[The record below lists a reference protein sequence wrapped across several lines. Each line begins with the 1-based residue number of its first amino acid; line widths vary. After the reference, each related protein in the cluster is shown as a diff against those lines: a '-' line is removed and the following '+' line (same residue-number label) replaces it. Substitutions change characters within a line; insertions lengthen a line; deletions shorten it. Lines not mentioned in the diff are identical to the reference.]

1 MKNHSKKKIVCQLTL
16 ATTSLLLLNHHSVL
30 ADEQVT
36 EETVLQAN
44 SAASP
49 VVDEKTETSTIATNS
64 ETSSETEESGAAAD
78 EAKEEAPKT
87 DETIS
92 KEQEP
97 IPAFAEKTESLPS
110 QLSKNDLT
118 KIQELQLKTDK
129 GSGQIIAII
138 DGEFDPEHEVFKLDH
153 RLQEY
158 PNLLTKEKFS
168 KIKEEQKISYGLWYN
183 EKVIFTYDYSK
194 ETDEIFVPKVSNV
207 HGTHVAA
214 IATGNGEKATENSL
228 RMEGIAANASIL
240 MMKVKSG
247 GQKDAFAISYAKA
260 IQDAVK
266 LGATV
271 INMSFG
277 KEADSLSD
285 LHPDVKTAI
294 IAAKNK
300 GVLLVAASGNEGA
313 IGMGS
318 RLPLS
323 SNPDFGTLNSPAISE
338 DVISV
343 AAANPMSIIS
353 QSLQV
358 TIDDQSKSLPIF
370 LSAHKSFDDK
380 KQYTLVDAVFG
391 EEGDFETVDAKN
403 KVVLI
408 QRGGSLNFSQKIEN
422 ALKAGAAGVIISN
435 NDALQGNFT
444 IARYFIPKGCSI
456 PVGFISLK
464 DSALLKKANNFMFN
478 KAFEVFANNA
488 GPRPISQSSWGVTA
502 EGMIKPDIAA
512 PGFNILSA
520 TEGKQYGYESGTS
533 MATPHVSG
541 ILSLLQK
548 AYKDRF
554 PELTD
559 NQRSQLIRTVVMSS
573 ATALYSP
580 EEQAYFSPRHQ
591 GAGHIDA
598 QKALKADYYLTDAA
612 GQAKINLGNIQD
624 KFVVTLNV
632 KRLTKEQ
639 APKTLY
645 FQLNLGTDKTKDG
658 HFELQPKGLQS
669 SEWQAITITN
679 DVEEIQIAVDASAY
693 AADLLKEMPNGYFL
707 EGFVR
712 FTDNLDRQD
721 ELMSIPFSGFR
732 GDFANLPALDTPIYD
747 ILEAGAFY
755 QKLEKDDET
764 GKYLLPEKD
773 SKVTALV
780 SVATPYFL
788 AQETKSGEINELGAE
803 ADRNIILGTEALE
816 GERDVIAPMAE
827 RIFQISPNG
836 DGHKDSV
843 LFQGIFLRNVKNIKA
858 QVLDKNGKL
867 VWESSS
873 TATRKYFQDLDESAK
888 VMHRFENTK
897 WDGQTSDD
905 ETVEDGLYIY
915 RVLYTP
921 VAEGAKAQIQDFKVE
936 VKTSLPELPTK
947 ASYDTETGKFSI
959 DVSQLPEGVCFQ
971 IGYNTEIPAEV
982 EEGEEPYNDQVVHY
996 IPMQADGSFDIPK
1009 TIETELSE
1017 KPLTV
1022 DFSKLVLIAEDRFGN
1037 YHAVSLEKL
1046 LPKGQSDQPTENEDV
1061 EKESFQPMTNEEE
1074 QSSEA
1079 STDPEMTD
1087 KQLKEFIDR
1096 MIDDANLLILTET
1109 KSDQP
1114 KVLAPQGLDEKE
1126 NADTFHHNMEIQ
1138 SSSAKVLPKTAE
1150 RSNLSLLAGL
1160 GLLCSTVFVA
1170 LFKKKERK
1178 TISPFHKTNH

>member
-1 MKNHSKKKIVCQLTL
+1 MTMKNHSKKKIVCQLTL

-78 EAKEEAPKT
+78 EAKEEAPKA

-138 DGEFDPEHEVFKLDH
+138 DDEFDPEHEVFKLDH

-168 KIKEEQKISYGLWYN
+168 KIKEEQNISYGRWYN

-194 ETDEIFVPKVSNV
+194 ETDEIFDPKASNV

-277 KEADSLSD
+277 KAADSLSD

-444 IARYFIPKGCSI
+444 IAHYFIPKGCSI

-488 GPRPISQSSWGVTA
+488 GLRPISQSSWGVTA

-632 KRLTKEQ
+632 KRLTKKQ

-747 ILEAGAFY
+747 TLEAGAFY

-788 AQETKSGEINELGAE
+788 AQETKAGEINELGAE
-803 ADRNIILGTEALE
+803 AGRNIILGTEALE

-959 DVSQLPEGVCFQ
+959 DVSQLPEGVRFQ

-1170 LFKKKERK
+1170 LFKKKEK
-1178 TISPFHKTNH
+1178 Q

>member
-78 EAKEEAPKT
+78 EAKEEAPKA

-138 DGEFDPEHEVFKLDH
+138 DDEFDPEHEVFKLDH

-168 KIKEEQKISYGLWYN
+168 KIKEEQNISYGRWYN

-194 ETDEIFVPKVSNV
+194 ETDEIFDPKASNV

-277 KEADSLSD
+277 KAADSLSD

-444 IARYFIPKGCSI
+444 IANYFIPKGCSI

-488 GPRPISQSSWGVTA
+488 GLRPISQSSWGVTA

-632 KRLTKEQ
+632 KRLTKKQ

-747 ILEAGAFY
+747 TLEAGAFY

-788 AQETKSGEINELGAE
+788 AQETKAGEINELGAE
-803 ADRNIILGTEALE
+803 AGRNIILGTEALE

-959 DVSQLPEGVCFQ
+959 DVSQLPEGVRFQ

>member
-16 ATTSLLLLNHHSVL
+16 ATTSLLLLNYHSVL

-36 EETVLQAN
+36 EETVLQPN
-44 SAASP
+44 SAATP
-49 VVDEKTETSTIATNS
+49 AVDEKTETSTIATNS

-78 EAKEEAPKT
+78 EAKKEAPKA

-97 IPAFAEKTESLPS
+97 ISAFAEKTESLPS

-138 DGEFDPEHEVFKLDH
+138 DDEFDPEHEVFKLDH
-153 RLQEY
+153 QLQEY

-168 KIKEEQKISYGLWYN
+168 KIKEEQKISYGRWYN

-194 ETDEIFVPKVSNV
+194 ETDEIFDPKASNV

-228 RMEGIAANASIL
+228 RMEGIAANASIF

-247 GQKDAFAISYAKA
+247 GQKDSFAASYAKA

-277 KEADSLSD
+277 KTADSLSD
-285 LHPDVKTAI
+285 LHPDVKAAI
-294 IAAKNK
+294 KAAKEK

-313 IGMGS
+313 VGMGS

-323 SNPDFGTLNSPAISE
+323 SNPDFGTLNSPAISD

-358 TIDDQSKSLPIF
+358 KTTEHSQKLPIF
-370 LSAHKSFDDK
+370 LSAHKSFDAGK
-380 KQYTLVDAVFG
+380 EYTLVDAALG
-391 EEGDFETVDAKN
+391 EEADFKGIDAKD
-403 KVVLI
+403 KVVMI
-408 QRGGSLNFSQKIEN
+408 KRGGRLNFSQKIEN
-422 ALKAGAAGVIISN
+422 AMKAGATGVVISN
-435 NDALQGNFT
+435 DDALQGNFT
-444 IARYFIPKGCSI
+444 IANYFIPKDCSI

-464 DSALLKKANNFMFN
+464 DSAVLRGVTSFTFN
-478 KAFEVFANNA
+478 QAFDVFENNA
-488 GPRPISQSSWGVTA
+488 GSRPISQSSWGVTA
-502 EGMIKPDIAA
+502 EGMIKPDVAA

-554 PELTD
+554 PDLTD
-559 NQRSQLIRTVVMSS
+559 AQRAQLIKAVVMSS

-580 EEQAYFSPRHQ
+580 EEKAYFSPRHQ

-632 KRLTKEQ
+632 KRLTKDQ

-658 HFELQPKGLQS
+658 HFELQPKALQS

-747 ILEAGAFY
+747 TLEAGAFY

-788 AQETKSGEINELGAE
+788 AQETKAGEINELGAE
-803 ADRNIILGTEALE
+803 AGRNIILGTEALE

-836 DGHKDSV
+836 DGHKDSI
-843 LFQGIFLRNVKNIKA
+843 LFHGIFLRNVKDIKA
-858 QVLDKNGKL
+858 QVLDKDGKL
-867 VWESSS
+867 VWESS
-873 TATRKYFQDLDESAK
+873 TVATRKYFQDLDESAK
-888 VMHRFENTK
+888 VMHRFENTE
-897 WDGQTSDD
+897 WSGQSSDN
-905 ETVEDGLYIY
+905 ETVADGLYTY

-936 VKTSLPELPTK
+936 VKTSLPELLTE
-947 ASYDTETGKFSI
+947 ASYDAETGKFRI
-959 DVSQLPEGVCFQ
+959 DVSQLTEGVRFQ

-1017 KPLTV
+1017 EPLTV

-1046 LPKGQSDQPTENEDV
+1046 LPKGQSDQPTENENVEKETPEEV
-1061 EKESFQPMTNEEE
+1061 EKESSQPMTNEEE

-1087 KQLKEFIDR
+1087 EQLKESIDR
-1096 MIDDANLLILTET
+1096 MIDDTNLLMLTET

-1114 KVLAPQGLDEKE
+1114 NVLAPKGLDEKE
-1126 NADTFHHNMEIQ
+1126 NADTFHYNMESQ
-1138 SSSAKVLPKTAE
+1138 PSSAKVLPKTAE

-1170 LFKKKERK
+1170 LFKKKEK
-1178 TISPFHKTNH
+1178 H

>member
-30 ADEQVT
+30 ADEQPV
-36 EETVLQAN
+36 EETVVQT
-44 SAASP
+44 SPVDSP

-78 EAKEEAPKT
+78 ETKEDAPKA
-87 DETIS
+87 DETSS

-97 IPAFAEKTESLPS
+97 ISAFAEKTESLPS

-118 KIQELQLKTDK
+118 KVQELQAKTEK
-129 GSGQIIAII
+129 GSGQVIAII
-138 DGEFDPEHEVFKLDH
+138 DDAFDPAHDVFKLDKQ
-153 RLQEY
+153 LQGQ
-158 PNLLTKEKFS
+158 PNLLSKEDFS
-168 KIKEEQKISYGLWYN
+168 LIKEEQKIAYGKWYN
-183 EKVIFTYDYSK
+183 EKIIFTYDYSK
-194 ETDEIFVPKVSNV
+194 GTDDIFDPKTSNL

-214 IATGNGEKATENSL
+214 IAAGNGEAATENGL
-228 RMEGIAANASIL
+228 RMEGMAPNASIL
-240 MMKVKSG
+240 LMKVNNAS
-247 GQKDAFAISYAKA
+247 QKDSFAASYAKA

-277 KEADSLSD
+277 KTADSLSD
-285 LHPDVKTAI
+285 LHPDVKAAI
-294 IAAKNK
+294 KAAKEK

-313 IGMGS
+313 VGMGS

-323 SNPDFGTLNSPAISE
+323 SNPDFGTLNSPAISD

-358 TIDDQSKSLPIF
+358 TTAEHSQKLPIF
-370 LSAHKSFDDK
+370 LSAHKSFDAGK
-380 KQYTLVDAVFG
+380 EYTLVDAALG
-391 EEGDFETVDAKN
+391 EEADFKAIDAKD
-403 KVVLI
+403 KVVMI
-408 QRGGSLNFSQKIEN
+408 KRGGRLNFSQKIGN
-422 ALKAGAAGVIISN
+422 AMKAGAAGVVISN
-435 NDALQGNFT
+435 DDALQGNFT
-444 IARYFIPKGCSI
+444 IANHFIPKDCSI

-464 DSALLKKANNFMFN
+464 DSAVLRGVTSFTFN
-478 KAFEVFANNA
+478 QAFDVFENNA

-502 EGMIKPDIAA
+502 EGMIKPDVAA

-548 AYKDRF
+548 AYKAKF
-554 PELTD
+554 PDLTD
-559 NQRSQLIRTVVMSS
+559 AQRAQLIKAVVMSS

-580 EEQAYFSPRHQ
+580 EEKAYFSPRHQ

-632 KRLTKEQ
+632 KRLTKDQ
-639 APKTLY
+639 ASKTLY

-658 HFELQPKGLQS
+658 HFELQPKALQS

-747 ILEAGAFY
+747 TLEAGAFY

-764 GKYLLPEKD
+764 GKYLLSEKD

-788 AQETKSGEINELGAE
+788 AQETKAGEINELGAE
-803 ADRNIILGTEALE
+803 AERNIILGTEALE

-843 LFQGIFLRNVKNIKA
+843 LFQGIFLRNVKDIKA
-858 QVLDKNGKL
+858 QVLDKDGNL
-867 VWESSS
+867 VWESS
-873 TATRKYFQDLDESAK
+873 TVATRKYFQDLDESAK

-905 ETVEDGLYIY
+905 ETVTDGLYTY

-936 VKTSLPELPTK
+936 VKTSLPELPK
-947 ASYDTETGKFSI
+947 EASYDAETGKFSI
-959 DVSQLPEGVCFQ
+959 DVSQLPEGVRFQ

-1017 KPLTV
+1017 EPLTV

-1046 LPKGQSDQPTENEDV
+1046 LPKGQSDQPTENENVEKETPEEV
-1061 EKESFQPMTNEEE
+1061 EKESSQPMTNEEE

-1079 STDPEMTD
+1079 STEPEMTD
-1087 KQLKEFIDR
+1087 EQLKESIDR
-1096 MIDDANLLILTET
+1096 MIDDANLMMLTET

-1114 KVLAPQGLDEKE
+1114 HLLAPKGLDEKE
-1126 NADTFHHNMEIQ
+1126 NVDIFHHNMETQ
-1138 SSSAKVLPKTAE
+1138 PSSAKVLPKTAE

-1170 LFKKKERK
+1170 LFKKKEK
-1178 TISPFHKTNH
+1178 H

>member
-78 EAKEEAPKT
+78 EAKEEAPKA

-138 DGEFDPEHEVFKLDH
+138 DDEFDPEHEVFKLDH

-168 KIKEEQKISYGLWYN
+168 KIKEEQNISYGRWYN

-194 ETDEIFVPKVSNV
+194 ETDEIFDPKASNV

-277 KEADSLSD
+277 KAADSLSD

-444 IARYFIPKGCSI
+444 IAHYFIPKGCSI

-488 GPRPISQSSWGVTA
+488 GLRPISQSSWGVTA

-632 KRLTKEQ
+632 KRLTKKQ

-747 ILEAGAFY
+747 TLEAGAFY

-788 AQETKSGEINELGAE
+788 AQETKAGEINELGAE
-803 ADRNIILGTEALE
+803 AGRNIILGTEALE

-959 DVSQLPEGVCFQ
+959 DVSQLPEGVRFQ

-996 IPMQADGSFDIPK
+996 IPMQAD
-1009 TIETELSE
+1009 
-1017 KPLTV
+1017 
-1022 DFSKLVLIAEDRFGN
+1022 
-1037 YHAVSLEKL
+1037 
-1046 LPKGQSDQPTENEDV
+1046 
-1061 EKESFQPMTNEEE
+1061 
-1074 QSSEA
+1074 
-1079 STDPEMTD
+1079 
-1087 KQLKEFIDR
+1087 
-1096 MIDDANLLILTET
+1096 
-1109 KSDQP
+1109 
-1114 KVLAPQGLDEKE
+1114 
-1126 NADTFHHNMEIQ
+1126 
-1138 SSSAKVLPKTAE
+1138 
-1150 RSNLSLLAGL
+1150 
-1160 GLLCSTVFVA
+1160 
-1170 LFKKKERK
+1170 
-1178 TISPFHKTNH
+1178 